1 MRILICDDNSS
12 IIEQLNKYIHQ
23 YFIHHNLSLPEIA
36 TFSSGDALLQDTGE
50 KDLIFLDIEMPGV
63 DGIYVGKQIKKR
75 YPNAI
80 IIIVTSFME
89 YLDEAMRFHVFRYL
103 SKPIDKNRLFQ
114 NLSDAIQLYN
124 SREIKVAV
132 VTKEQ
137 VVTLATSEIICI
149 EAQSRKVIV
158 HTTKQDYE
166 SIHSMPYWIEALNLP
181 CFFQSHRSFIVNF
194 AHVNDFDNSVIHL
207 YNNQITAYLTRR
219 KYSEFRSQFLLYL
232 ESMR

>member
-1 MRILICDDNSS
+1 M
-12 IIEQLNKYIHQ
+12 
-23 YFIHHNLSLPEIA
+23 
-36 TFSSGDALLQDTGE
+36 G
-50 KDLIFLDIEMPGV
+50 
-63 DGIYVGKQIKKR
+63 
-75 YPNAI
+75 NAI

-114 NLSDAIQLYN
+114 NLSDAIHLYN

-137 VVTLATSEIICI
+137 VVTLATSEIICV
-149 EAQSRKVIV
+149 EAQGRKVIV

-194 AHVNDFDNSVIHL
+194 AHVNDFDNSLIHL
-207 YNNQITAYLTRR
+207 YNNQISAYLTRR
-219 KYSEFRSQFLLYL
+219 KFSEFRSQFLLYL